1 MQLKVQ
7 ADFLEEKIK
16 RELAHPVLKMA
27 PGVAGV
33 VLDLL
38 HLVKGLCVE
47 VENLK
52 RGKDGDEENKAG

>member
-7 ADFLEEKIK
+7 ADFLEAKIK
-16 RELAHPVLKMA
+16 RELAHPVLLKMA

-38 HLVKGLCVE
+38 HLVKCLCVE

-52 RGKDGDEENKAG
+52 RGEGE